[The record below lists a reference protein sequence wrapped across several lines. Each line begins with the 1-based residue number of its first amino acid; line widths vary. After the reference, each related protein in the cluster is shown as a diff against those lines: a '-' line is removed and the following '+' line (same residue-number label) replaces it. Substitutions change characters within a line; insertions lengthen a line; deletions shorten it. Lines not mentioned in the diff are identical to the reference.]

1 MMPARLISTVL
12 LSATGPTVATNGPSI
27 TGLLFQVIFSFQ
39 LVLLMR
45 LNTPP
50 VVESLVT
57 NRRSLAA
64 CTTAPAGKPLT
75 VKQIKACLALELLPT
90 TEKLLPP
97 LILDGFVWLT

>member
-1 MMPARLISTVL
+1 MMMPVRSRSTTL
-12 LSATGPTVATNGPSI
+12 LSATDPSVATSAPSI
-27 TGLLFQVIFSFQ
+27 AGLLFQVIFSLQ

-45 LNTPP
+45 LKTPP

-57 NRRSLAA
+57 YRRSFAD

-75 VKQIKACLALELLPT
+75 VKQIKACLALVLLPT

-97 LILDGFVWLT
+97 